1 MSLMVTGLGT
11 SVRFPCYATR
21 VFSFVFNKCLGGK
34 KVRDVPKLSQLMGKS
49 HMLLRFSLLWKMTV
63 FSRDAGFG
71 GFLSLKPRSD
81 HLQVHSMLTSQS
93 HITFLYF
100 PKCL

>member
-1 MSLMVTGLGT
+1 MRG
-11 SVRFPCYATR
+11 
-21 VFSFVFNKCLGGK
+21 
-34 KVRDVPKLSQLMGKS
+34 VPKLSQLMGES
-49 HMLLRFSLLWKMTV
+49 LMLLSFSLLWKMTV

-81 HLQVHSMLTSQS
+81 HFQVHSTLTSQS

>member
-1 MSLMVTGLGT
+1 MLRSSCIFLLSLTTV
-11 SVRFPCYATR
+11 
-21 VFSFVFNKCLGGK
+21 LGGK

-49 HMLLRFSLLWKMTV
+49 LMLLNFSLLWKMTV

-81 HLQVHSMLTSQS
+81 HFQVHSTFTSQS
-93 HITFLYF
+93 LITFLYF